1 MPKNRPRCHCGG
13 DMKRNGTTSK
23 GTTRWR
29 CKACGASGIKRRPDV
44 TNARIFA
51 DFIEHCTTT
60 ISLTALAKRN
70 NVSHSTMKRRFTWC
84 WLIDVP
90 DPTVAHTG
98 RVYDQI
104 FLDGTYTAGGCLIVA
119 STLDHVVAWHWCKHE
134 TAPDYT
140 RLLERIPAPLIATTD
155 GGQGTA
161 SGAWPPESRHV
172 GGCLLYTSPSPRD

>member
-29 CKACGASGIKRRPDV
+29 CKACGASSIKRRPDV

-90 DPTVAHTG
+90 DPTVAHKG

-134 TAPDYT
+134 TEVPRVLFLGICLDRYYFLW
-140 RLLERIPAPLIATTD
+140 RGLLPKIGFHLNRGSVSQALVEPCLV
-155 GGQGTA
+155 
-161 SGAWPPESRHV
+161 PP
-172 GGCLLYTSPSPRD
+172 